1 MEEGETVTY
10 TPPPPPLNPE
20 LGEGAGPQEEG
31 GGRKASLVYKAT
43 QVKIRWGH
51 PPRGNRH
58 VSETTRAVGARHL
71 VKNADLG

>member
-10 TPPPPPLNPE
+10 TPPPPPLNQE

-31 GGRKASLVYKAT
+31 GGRKADLVYKAT

-51 PPRGNRH
+51 LLRGKRH
-58 VSETTRAVGARHL
+58 VSEMTRAMGLRHM